1 MLRIS
6 KHEIPK
12 KRRKPTK
19 SCSFCRR
26 KKVKCDQKLPCSTCL
41 RYGNTDCDLKV
52 PTSKVGKSSVTNL
65 FPKLENG
72 DTSNADNRDK
82 LAHPDSENCL
92 DLNVGDSVL
101 KNNVYFESDK
111 EYVIIDD
118 CKQVAG
124 ADPRDRQTFGPF
136 SWVTLSFGDAYYM
149 FIYKPVL
156 DLYKKSSKDT
166 GTVLHDTD
174 VYVRECERF
183 KSDHYLPRK
192 AYCKKLMKSN
202 TAEKYVTFPE
212 DNVINSNYFRDIVVK
227 EDDSTKL
234 LNFLKNKIPTREVTE
249 FLLDVFFGSLCGF
262 IPVLDEKDFREKI
275 GQILGEEDSVNG
287 RFTNINIRKKTD
299 FALVGLLLSILRIAS
314 LSCSPLPNIFNE
326 QQKTSH
332 GINGKKDYIELT
344 SECFNAAKVCMDQID
359 LYQCS
364 NISAIQLLIFVY
376 IIHLYSPEEG
386 GGIDGRLV
394 RMLLSNI
401 IQLAYSIGLHYDP
414 SHIPLR
420 FRHSN
425 LDNVARKIWHFI
437 VYMDTCNSIVSG
449 DPLFTAVF
457 SSDTELPMLSELNK
471 NCLNFSLEEET
482 ISNLR
487 KGHTLVSRLNDIL
500 SILLSSKEG
509 ANLKDLSR
517 RIYHLELL
525 NEDYNA
531 TIKKFISGTDDIART
546 TAVDIVDYFR
556 LKSFLFS
563 LYFKLV
569 LKYDRS
575 GNQSLSDHYMMKAIN
590 HSLRDPFKLY
600 FYFRNNSSLY
610 ENGSKFFIIPN
621 LILMVQKSL
630 TCVSLLLIRLNFFK
644 VKIKMHGLQKDSTSE
659 RSIIMKCEHAISLLL
674 LCFSTSYDIVYSLR
688 SSYYLAWRLVRVYTL
703 VISVIQSDEF
713 QENVARNVLHF
724 NISFS
729 EKMIDTIVSTLTET
743 KDENA
748 DNENLG
754 LDDQSLV
761 NRDYSTELS
770 SQFDL
775 EKNNNDLW
783 PNAAQYESLFEN
795 EYLNNSPMMDFFFNC
810 GIDLDLDFDFGMANY
825 ES

>member
-41 RYGNTDCDLKV
+41 RYGNTECDLRVSTLK
-52 PTSKVGKSSVTNL
+52 TEQSSVTNL

-72 DTSNADNRDK
+72 DTSNGNNRDK
-82 LAHPDSENCL
+82 FDYLDPESCL
-92 DLNVGDSVL
+92 DRNVGDSVL
-101 KNNVYFESDK
+101 KNYVYFESDK
-111 EYVIIDD
+111 EYVNIDD

-202 TAEKYVTFPE
+202 NAERYVTFPE
-212 DNVINSNYFRDIVVK
+212 DNVINSNYFRDIVTK
-227 EDDSTKL
+227 ENDSAKL
-234 LNFLKNKIPTREVTE
+234 LDFLRDKIPTREVTE

-275 GQILGEEDSVNG
+275 SQILGQEDNVNG
-287 RFTNINIRKKTD
+287 RFTYINIRKKTD
-299 FALVGLLLSILRIAS
+299 YALMGVLLSILRIAS
-314 LSCSPLPNIFNE
+314 LSCSPLPNIFDE
-326 QQKTSH
+326 QQKTVH
-332 GINGKKDYIELT
+332 DINGKKDYIELT
-344 SECFNAAKVCMDQID
+344 SECFNAAKVCLDRID

-364 NISAIQLLIFVY
+364 NISALQLLIFVY
-376 IIHLYSPEEG
+376 VLHLYSPEEG

-401 IQLAYSIGLHYDP
+401 IQLAYSIGLHCDP
-414 SHIPLR
+414 RRIPPR

-449 DPLFTAVF
+449 DPLFTAIF
-457 SSDTELPMLSELNK
+457 SSDTELPTFSELNK
-471 NCLNFSLEEET
+471 NCSNLSLEKET

-487 KGHTLVSRLNDIL
+487 KGHVLVSRLNDIL
-500 SILLSSKEG
+500 SILLNTKEG
-509 ANLKDLSR
+509 TNLKDLSR

-525 NEDYNA
+525 NEDYNII
-531 TIKKFISGTDDIART
+531 IKKSISETNDIART

-569 LKYDRS
+569 LKYDRN
-575 GNQSLSDHYMMKAIN
+575 GNQCLSDHYMIKAIN

-610 ENGSKFFIIPN
+610 ENSSKFFIIPN

-630 TCVSLLLIRLNFFK
+630 TCISLLLIRLNFFK
-644 VKIKMHGLQKDSTSE
+644 VKIKMHELQKDSTSE
-659 RSIIMKCEHAISLLL
+659 QSIIMKCEHAISLLL
-674 LCFSTSYDIVYSLR
+674 FCFSTSYDIVYSLR

-703 VISVIQSDEF
+703 VISVILSDEF
-713 QENVARNVLHF
+713 QENVARNALHF

-729 EKMIDTIVSTLTET
+729 ENMIDTIINTITET
-743 KDENA
+743 KDENTN
-748 DNENLG
+748 NENLG
-754 LDDQSLV
+754 LYEQPLV
-761 NRDYSTELS
+761 NRDYTAELS

-783 PNAAQYESLFEN
+783 PNAVQYESLFEN